1 MGETTDIPA
10 TSDPDQAVLEAC
22 RRGEPGAFDVLVE
35 RHHRRVFRLAVRLLG
50 DEEAA
55 LDAAQETFVKAW
67 RALPRFEGG
76 ALFTTWLTRIAI
88 NQCRNEQRRRATLK
102 HGRARSLDAPIPGT
116 DVPRASTLMASG
128 PDVDARTLTGELS
141 ARLSALLSSL
151 PPDDREVLLLKEV
164 EGLSYEG
171 IAEVLDIPVG
181 TVRSRLHRARADLRR
196 RLAPYLAEEGR

>member
-10 TSDPDQAVLEAC
+10 TRDPDQEVLQAC

-55 LDAAQETFVKAW
+55 LDAAQEAFVKAW

-76 ALFTTWLTRIAI
+76 SLFTTWLTRIAI

-102 HGRARSLDAPIPGT
+102 HGRPRSLDEPLDGAATTRLDGLAAADPAVAERSMG
-116 DVPRASTLMASG
+116 RELGERLQST
-128 PDVDARTLTGELS
+128 
-141 ARLSALLSSL
+141 LSSL
-151 PPDDREVLLLKEV
+151 PADDREVLLLREA
-164 EGLSYEG
+164 EGLSYED
-171 IAEVLDIPVG
+171 IAEVLDVPVG
-181 TVRSRLHRARADLRR
+181 TVRSRLHRARAEMRR
-196 RLAPYLAEEGR
+196 RLAPYL